1 MLRPVRTVDPG
12 PLLDLAEV
20 KRQLRIDTDDDDALV
35 TSLIGAAV
43 SYLDGWAG
51 ILGRALVTQTWT
63 QSFGCFSGAGVLR
76 LPLAPVQSI
85 ASITY
90 RDSDDV
96 EQVLAGSDYLLL
108 ADDLGDY
115 VARPRDVS
123 WPSTYSRADA
133 VTITFL
139 AGYGDADAVPA
150 AIKHAALLMIGVWY
164 ETRESVVIG
173 QSAVDV
179 PYGANVLLAPF
190 RRTKF

>member
-1 MLRPVRTVDPG
+1 MLRPGRTVDPG
-12 PLLDLAEV
+12 PLLDFAEV
-20 KRQLRIDTDDDDALV
+20 KRQLRIDTADDDALV

-51 ILGRALVTQTWT
+51 ILGRALVTQTWA
-63 QSFGCFSGAGVLR
+63 QSFSCFSGAGIMR

-133 VTITFL
+133 VTIAFL